1 MTDDIKREIE
11 RLLDEPS
18 GTSAT
23 EQKTSRLRARLAAT
37 LAEGLGSAD
46 GTTKSEA
53 SDPASIAAFI
63 DGRLSP
69 EERQQFL
76 TALARRQDLR
86 ADVESAAELVHSIA
100 EGPVQ
105 APRGLLTRATAQLT
119 PVAPPRRTAQ
129 PSRWQVSSLWPKR
142 PVAWAVVAALM
153 VVALTPAGLMVA
165 SRLGGSGGEPELS
178 SAPTPGSSDSTN
190 AAQPSCDDKTK
201 KEPSGDN
208 AKAPPPA
215 PEQNQASPTA
225 PVRKDPCDKAKDS
238 GK

>member
-23 EQKTSRLRARLAAT
+23 EQKTSLLRARLAAT
-37 LAEGLGSAD
+37 LAEGLSSAD

-53 SDPASIAAFI
+53 SDAASIAAFI
-63 DGRLSP
+63 DGQLSP

-76 TALARRQDLR
+76 AALARRQDLR

-100 EGPVQ
+100 EGPLQ
-105 APRGLLTRATAQLT
+105 APSDLLTRAAARLT
-119 PVAPPRRTAQ
+119 PVAPSRQAAQ
-129 PSRWQVSSLWPKR
+129 PSRWQLSSLWPRR
-142 PVAWAVVAALM
+142 PVAWAMVAALM
-153 VVALTPAGLMVA
+153 LVALTPAGLMVA

-178 SAPTPGSSDSTN
+178 SVPTPGSSDSTN

-201 KEPSGDN
+201 KEARDKN
-208 AKAPPPA
+208 AKAPPA
-215 PEQNQASPTA
+215 KQNQASPTA
-225 PVRKDPCDKAKDS
+225 PAQKDPCDKAKDS